1 MNTPAVSVLG
11 VGRMGEPIARRLLA
25 ELGSLTVWNR
35 SAAKAITLR
44 RAGATV
50 AANPA
55 AAATPITLTVLT
67 DLSDVEQLITGHNG
81 LIAGWTAA
89 RVKRPILVVHGTVS
103 PVGVAK
109 LAAQLANQGVDVID
123 APLSGGVAG
132 AESGALSVMVGGTT
146 EAVTRAWPI
155 LQLVGTTV
163 RHLGPPG
170 AGAVAKACNQVVVAA
185 AVTAIAE
192 ALVLADASGIDRRQL
207 LELLGGG
214 LANSQVLEQKRNRWL
229 DHDFEGGGSSVNQL
243 KDLRFIAE
251 TAASNG
257 LTLPIAAALRCVF
270 EQAVND
276 GDGALDHS
284 GVELSIARHAH
295 AGQEC

>member
-1 MNTPAVSVLG
+1 MNTPSVSILG
-11 VGRMGEPIARRLLA
+11 IGRMGEPIARRLLA

-35 SAAKAITLR
+35 TAAKTITLG
-44 RAGATV
+44 RAGAKI

-55 AAATPITLTVLT
+55 AAAAPITLTVLT
-67 DLSDVEQLITGHNG
+67 DLSDVEQLLTGPTGLITG
-81 LIAGWTAA
+81 WVAA
-89 RVKRPILVVHGTVS
+89 RVERPILVVHGTVS

-109 LAAQLANQGVDVID
+109 LAAELAHRGVDLID

-132 AESGALSVMVGGTT
+132 AEFGALSVMVGGTT

-163 RHLGPPG
+163 QHLGPSG
-170 AGAVAKACNQVVVAA
+170 AGEVAKACNQVVVAA
-185 AVTAIAE
+185 TVTAIAE
-192 ALVLADASGIDRRQL
+192 ALVLADASGIDRSQL

-214 LANSQVLEQKRNRWL
+214 LANSQVLEQKRDRWL
-229 DHDFEGGGSSVNQL
+229 NQDFQGGGSSVNQL
-243 KDLRFIAE
+243 KDLHFIAE
-251 TAASNG
+251 TAASSG
-257 LTLPIAAALRCVF
+257 LTLPIAAVLRSVF

-284 GVELSIARHAH
+284 GVELSIERHARSVRR
-295 AGQEC
+295 C